1 MLRIIPAIVILIP
14 ALLVTARV
22 DTVQPNDFLSF
33 SIDCQDHRIKIL
45 TQTLDPFSGV
55 IYVQPMKS
63 LRQGYKGQSFCKS
76 IGRGRHE
83 ISIEVGA
90 GQCGWKR
97 DGERVRLDLYVQ
109 YDAHVQQVVD
119 EKITVE
125 CNMATREGKMVMES
139 DREEDIVMQ
148 HSNEMSVI
156 VRDSMGEMTV
166 EEENEEIKA
175 AIIPETRKRAR
186 IDNNPRRTD
195 PKKRG
200 RMDDIQRKLVGWLE
214 ITEGSIPGGHP
225 VSRSLE
231 EGEYVMVA
239 AKVKQDEGMDT
250 MMTRCGMDDGHNEV
264 QFLSD
269 ERGCSLNSDIFG
281 NIQSS
286 YNAAKKVKEMFVNFK
301 VPKFGGER
309 HLVLKC
315 IVVSCEGL
323 CPVAPCESRNAQI
336 SMRDMLILETEADV
350 RQAVEQKQKEADV
363 VTPVDSNSYTAVE
376 KVQMSS
382 ELCLSPAR
390 IVVAFG
396 TLLLILVLAL
406 LFSCVL
412 WMKARRRIMPH
423 SHKHKHHRQRGPL
436 IVPNLPRP
444 YIRVHP

>member
-1 MLRIIPAIVILIP
+1 MLRLIALILAPTLIN
-14 ALLVTARV
+14 ARV
-22 DTVQPNDFLSF
+22 DTIQPNDFLTF
-33 SIDCQDHRIKIL
+33 AIDCQDHRIKIL

-55 IYVQPMKS
+55 IYVQPIKS

-139 DREEDIVMQ
+139 DREEDIVM
-148 HSNEMSVI
+148 HKNEMSVI
-156 VRDSMGEMTV
+156 VRDSMGDMTV
-166 EEENEEIKA
+166 DEESEDIKTEIFPDTRKKGRIDDKP
-175 AIIPETRKRAR
+175 IIPDIR
-186 IDNNPRRTD
+186 
-195 PKKRG
+195 KRG
-200 RMDDIQRKLVGWLE
+200 RMDNDQRKLAGWLD
-214 ITEGSIPGGHP
+214 ITEGSIPGGQP
-225 VSRSLE
+225 VSRPLQ

-239 AKVKQDEGMDT
+239 AKVKQGEGIDT

-281 NIQSS
+281 NIQSK
-286 YNAAKKVKEMFVNFK
+286 YNPAKKVKDMFVNFK
-301 VPKFGGER
+301 VPEFGSKR
-309 HLVLKC
+309 HLVIKC

-323 CPVAPCESRNAQI
+323 CPVAPCETRSAQI
-336 SMRDMLILETEADV
+336 NMRDMLILETEADV
-350 RQAVEQKQKEADV
+350 RQAAEQKHENADV
-363 VTPVDSNSYTAVE
+363 AAPADSHSYTAVE
-376 KVQMSS
+376 KVQTSS

-423 SHKHKHHRQRGPL
+423 THKHHRQRGPL